1 MPALQGLYQQKLQ
14 DLGVEIVGI
23 TQFNTTKGE
32 AERFVSEHGLTFNNI
47 FDEEEGIAR
56 KYNVQGVP
64 HYVYIDRQ
72 GRIARQTAGARG
84 VQVINSILEQLVSEP
99 EEG

>member
-1 MPALQGLYQQKLQ
+1 M
-14 DLGVEIVGI
+14 GI

-32 AERFVSEHGLTFNNI
+32 AEQFVSEHGLTFNNI

-56 KYNVQGVP
+56 KYDVQGVP

-99 EEG
+99 EDG

>member
-47 FDEEEGIAR
+47 FDEEAGIAK
-56 KYNVQGVP
+56 KYDVQGVP

-72 GRIARQTAGARG
+72 GRIARQTAGSRG
-84 VQVINSILEQLVSEP
+84 IGVIEDILQALLNET
-99 EEG
+99 

>member
-1 MPALQGLYQQKLQ
+1 M
-14 DLGVEIVGI
+14 GI

-32 AERFVSEHGLTFNNI
+32 AEQFVSEHGLTFNNI

-56 KYNVQGVP
+56 KYDVQGVP

-72 GRIARQTAGARG
+72 GRIARQTAGDRG

-99 EEG
+99 EDG

>member
-1 MPALQGLYQQKLQ
+1 M
-14 DLGVEIVGI
+14 GI

-32 AERFVSEHGLTFNNI
+32 AEQFVSEHGLTFNNI

-56 KYNVQGVP
+56 KYDVQGVP

-84 VQVINSILEQLVSEP
+84 VQVISSILEQLVSEP
-99 EEG
+99 EDG

>member
-1 MPALQGLYQQKLQ
+1 M
-14 DLGVEIVGI
+14 GI

-32 AERFVSEHGLTFNNI
+32 AEQFVSEHGLTFNNI

-56 KYNVQGVP
+56 KYDVQGVP

>member
-1 MPALQGLYQQKLQ
+1 M
-14 DLGVEIVGI
+14 GI
-23 TQFNTTKGE
+23 TQFNTTKGD

-47 FDEEEGIAR
+47 FDEEAGIAR
-56 KYNVQGVP
+56 KYDVQRVP

-84 VQVINSILEQLVSEP
+84 IAVIESILQALLNET
-99 EEG
+99 